1 MAKVTSQQPL
11 PRGAELLKEH
21 VFTPMT
27 DMAAA
32 LSGNVESG
40 QMASSKSTF
49 RLNLSIPY
57 ISSRFFWANPGGW
70 FYVPFC
76 LPPLQED
83 FDNNVAVGANVP
95 VPVLTE
101 VGFSFD
107 QKSEPAMITDV
118 WSGKAFTAAKPPPEA
133 FFVSN
138 YDEGNACYQRA
149 GAVSI
154 KLAIFEK
161 SQHFFVP
168 QGVGAGSG
176 LNSKPTLGAQ
186 SEVFTATLGPALI
199 GATAARENPV
209 AYHGLSVP
217 IDPKKTYMFAINADE
232 LYDSVNNLHTALVS
246 VQATLK
252 FKMELVTRDASSAG
266 TPQAVQNIPDE
277 TLPTSYGIRTA
288 DSVSISAPSAG
299 AIVSADNASGVNTNL
314 EKIDEKLRHKIQG
327 GYGDFSST
335 HVKQQ
340 IQDDAGYEIIA
351 VPMFGN
357 EALGEL
363 LARPTWLHVRDSE
376 EYYMDRAIIP
386 ITSPMTIH
394 HVFVTNNFTT
404 ATPRSSGS
412 TAYTAPPAAGKLL
425 YKVGVGIVDGALSD
439 SADYTQVAYGEVSP
453 DTAASPLMVDFMDL
467 QNEASLEKDTTRPQR
482 WEQAIFSVPIRRG
495 TTTGTGYHEQ
505 GAPFFVGEGG
515 KYGVN
520 TTPRTLV
527 GNGTGGDINNLTDG
541 REQLIEVRMQI
552 HPRGSVFNTSRVW
565 QSYVADWAIFS
576 GYGGSWVYIVGKKHM
591 RS

>member
-1 MAKVTSQQPL
+1 MAKVTRDTL

-27 DMAAA
+27 DMATA
-32 LSGNVESG
+32 LSGNVVQE
-40 QMASSKSTF
+40 QMEGSKGTF

-57 ISSRFFWANPGGW
+57 ISSRYFWANPGGW

-76 LPPLQED
+76 LPPLQEN
-83 FDNNVAVGANVP
+83 FDSNIAVGPNVP

-118 WSGKAFTAAKPPPEA
+118 WSGKAFDVAKPPPEA

-138 YDEGNACYQRA
+138 YNEGNACYQRA
-149 GAVSI
+149 GSVSI

-168 QGVGAGSG
+168 QTVGSG
-176 LNSKPTLGAQ
+176 SGTSAKPTLGAQ

-209 AYHGLSVP
+209 AYHGLSAP

-232 LYDSVNNLHTALVS
+232 LYDSANNLHTALVS

-252 FKMELVTRDASSAG
+252 FKMELVTRDASSAD

-288 DSVSISAPSAG
+288 DSVSIGVPSAG
-299 AIVSADNASGVNTNL
+299 AAVEADGTNGVNTNL

-327 GYGDFSST
+327 GYGDFSAT

-340 IQDDAGYEIIA
+340 VQDDAGYEIIA

-376 EYYMDRAIIP
+376 ETYTDRAIIP
-386 ITSPMTIH
+386 VTSPMTIH
-394 HVFVTNNFTT
+394 HVFVTNNFLT
-404 ATPRSSGS
+404 ATPRSTGS
-412 TAYTAPPAAGKLL
+412 SAYPAPPVASRLM

-439 SADYTQVAYGEVSP
+439 DVDYTQVAYGEITP
-453 DTAASPLMVDFMDL
+453 DAADSALMVDFMDL
-467 QNEASLEKDTTRPQR
+467 QNQATLQKDTTRPQR
-482 WEQAIFSVPIRRG
+482 WEQAIFSVPIRLG
-495 TTTGTGYHEQ
+495 TTAGTGYHAQ

-515 KYGVN
+515 KHGIN

-527 GNGTGGDINNLTDG
+527 GNGSGSDAAAATDG

-552 HPRGSVFNTSRVW
+552 NPRGSVFNTSRAW